1 MDRFSKLHPSVQLM
15 FFLFS
20 FVSVII
26 ANNPFVSAISLMSA
40 LIYEL
45 VSNRKK
51 IISTLKFNLLIVVFI
66 AIFNF
71 IFVHYGNTV
80 LFNINSI
87 KFTFEALL
95 FGVNQGV
102 VVGAFITWFAI
113 FSRVMDSERV
123 VYVLRFAPKLALM
136 FSMVLGAIPRLSKK
150 LDAIREARLGLGN
163 NDDNNKKSM
172 LKNGISDLSALVT
185 YSLEGSIITANSME
199 ARGFNPKKIRV
210 GRFKPTIFDAV
221 LLIVIIILSAV
232 VISQIITNNLS
243 FIFQPVV
250 RIKSFS
256 IVGIICFAVLELLP
270 TIIELVEDVLW
281 KLSNAKA

>member
-1 MDRFSKLHPSVQLM
+1 MDRFSKLHPSVQLL

-20 FVSVII
+20 FVGVII
-26 ANNPFVSAISLMSA
+26 ANNPFVSAISLVSA
-40 LIYEL
+40 LIYEF

-51 IISTLKFNLLIVVFI
+51 LLSTFRFSLLIVVFI

-80 LFNINSI
+80 LFNVNGI
-87 KFTFEALL
+87 KFTLEALL

-123 VYVLRFAPKLALM
+123 VYVLRFAPKMALM

-150 LDAIREARLGLGN
+150 LDAIREARLGLAN
-163 NDDNNKKSM
+163 NDDNSKRSI
-172 LKNGISDLSALVT
+172 LKNGISDLSALIT
-185 YSLEGSIITANSME
+185 YSLESSIITANSME

-210 GRFKPTIFDAV
+210 GRFKITIFDII
-221 LLIVIIILSAV
+221 LLIVIIVLYAV
-232 VISQIITNNLS
+232 VISQIVTNRLA
-243 FIFQPVV
+243 FVFQPAV
-250 RIKSFS
+250 RIGSFS
-256 IVGIICFAVLELLP
+256 VVGIICFAVLELLP
-270 TIIELVEDVLW
+270 TIIDLVEDALW